1 MSAASALTADKSA
14 LRRPVPALRIVISV
28 AEACDELWSVQEASQ
43 AIQWLR
49 LLHAALLRDRVDAY
63 DPSDVFHCIQAS
75 ALNFPGTWD
84 HAIWAVAALARACVG
99 PAWRMQRVVDV
110 VRNNG
115 STATTLS
122 ESTGG
127 SGSPRQS
134 HSPRSFSPHSLDP
147 QQPLCPYPYIPEV
160 LPGAILRMAAKAPP
174 ESRSLADAQREL
186 VLSLCC
192 GFEIF
197 DHHERAPEW
206 TIHGAHEP
214 VETMLMFWLESATS
228 SILKIDADG
237 QETREPQAYPI
248 VIKSDE
254 STAELMERIKR
265 RTIDWWYTLHVARAC
280 SDLVTA
286 GWRPHLDKDVIVLH
300 LLDIVQQGIT
310 LRHISPTAVH
320 KTVREER
327 LAASSSA
334 AEAIAAL
341 VSLGSR
347 SLLSPTCQVE
357 VVTRLVEL
365 QVIAGRSP
373 RYAQSLYPT
382 GTLPYA
388 DDDYGWQQE
397 LETFLQQRSLCFVDS
412 AELLWILLA
421 QETSSVLAM
430 ATLLADPG
438 NDLQRAAVVVRVVSG
453 ALWGKAPNSLG
464 IPSLRIYWNEFLI
477 LLRRLAIPFLGSVS
491 GLHGKEGNVDD
502 SEQSMT
508 LFLEIVV
515 AVGRMVGC
523 EMIRGTGILAS
534 DEWESFLQIL
544 KAVVIP
550 CLRLDAEIF
559 KRMCIPEDEHAFL
572 KPYKIFKV
580 IQTECEAVI
589 AQLCEHLKQSARF
602 EPYRYMS
609 IVGDEHRDALHLCLL
624 REATQVVSQP
634 TSLAIDALRSWAAVG
649 FLPCRKASWVETAS
663 AIVADAF
670 AVYEDLSM
678 SEYGGY
684 VHSPL
689 VRLEALLLLSNE
701 VSYSPSVSDG
711 ESSQTIDTFPA
722 TGAHS
727 SPIFSSASPLSLTR
741 RVHDDHAELV
751 RLVIFPCLSLVFNS
765 AIGDDAA
772 GIVWQF
778 SPSMTVRKVSVDC
791 HLLQSLSTTIT
802 RETEENENWTFRLRK
817 YSIHLIGKLFCTDLL
832 SKEYRTQMLKVL
844 TETATMK
851 PLQFPIPDVV
861 GTDVLEPAQA
871 THFVT
876 NRSLLCLEA
885 IGQVETCLCAAF
897 FSYPHTHSSIP
908 DLIDALCSILRH
920 LSRFECLDTK
930 ELVLN
935 KQQEYSFRMLLFA
948 ALLPLARLRRSF
960 DDGLLLV
967 ERDEA
972 MIHTP
977 DIIAT
982 LFTEK
987 ECDVVDDEGPFVA
1000 PFASVNQAH
1009 ISRDPSLVTMVS
1021 FEPIVTTLIDIL
1033 GSSWFLTTAQ
1043 DCQYRD
1049 RSKDLENR
1057 FRSSCY
1063 DALTNYVMS
1072 GLTFPSHNLLGI
1084 LLRFSRASGPY
1095 SATEDFTRLRA
1106 TMVTLQST
1114 VRNSQTLIRNAV
1126 PLPTLTFPWTEIN
1139 DLVEQ
1144 VIALCLSQRVDEVT
1158 SGCKLLIGIFP
1169 CMTAGLLEDKESLRK
1184 LHVRMLKSFVAR
1196 IRDFVDAICS
1206 DSFPDASTSSA
1217 EEQLG
1222 PPLLLLLYE
1231 CTLYYLE
1238 FFGHIESDV
1247 AMNLVRT
1254 CFDVTATFHA
1264 SLCCRTLAL
1273 RCAVT
1278 VLDRLDSDDV
1288 EYLIHACSDGR
1299 VDDLTTDGMKLESHL
1314 EVCEAD
1320 LILSA
1325 LSYRSIVFQA
1335 DDGLREKFDRAKDH
1349 FELALEF
1356 ENIKTFDR
1364 EKECAAAWLCGDH
1377 LLTCKLGAMNS
1388 NNCGWVEITIR
1399 GATFR
1404 QRELVRLSSS
1414 VSVANSELWS
1424 SLWNEP
1430 TPPGQGDTTY
1440 CSSLESPQL
1449 NGDEELLQDALD
1461 VLEQCDQLLG
1471 ADLDAQDDTSKLRNL
1486 ISYPD
1491 ASLLASSPRGQSS
1504 DDSSNSTRTAK
1515 THEESCFPA
1524 IPSHIEHFDSNS
1536 IRAWLWETFGSLS
1549 DIEAVATRISE
1560 MGLDDVI
1567 DREYSI
1573 DTLQL
1578 HAEKVALYPVIR
1590 LKLDGKA
1597 ARDINL
1603 LDRTVVLD
1611 THKVALLFA
1620 GPPDASGIDD
1630 QGEVDFLLKV
1640 QSASPS
1646 FFDFC
1651 QGLGDV
1657 VLSRHM
1663 KYFSAGFDTSGNDM
1677 DGKYALVWIENSC
1690 ESRSPS
1696 SFLTIFHTVAYMPAN
1711 VNNRKRHVG
1720 NDSVHVIFCDPSSFL
1735 HEQVWAGGMEE
1746 ETERVLISGEFGF
1759 VTVFV
1764 IPASE
1769 TFYRVKVQLRPSLP
1783 ENTRMQLQH
1792 LPGEDI
1798 VSAMDAPKF
1807 VRRLANLAD
1816 IACSAVTHETLGPP
1830 TTWEI
1835 RLRQLR
1841 QMKRHAMFSQT

>member
-14 LRRPVPALRIVISV
+14 LRRPLPALRIVISV

-75 ALNFPGTWD
+75 ALNFHGTWE

-99 PAWRMQRVVDV
+99 PAWRMQRVAEV

-134 HSPRSFSPHSLDP
+134 HSPRSFSPHSLDL
-147 QQPLCPYPYIPEV
+147 QQPPCPYPYIPEV
-160 LPGAILRMAAKAPP
+160 LPGAILRMAAKALP

-197 DHHERAPEW
+197 GHHERAPEW
-206 TIHGAHEP
+206 TIIGAHEP
-214 VETMLMFWLESATS
+214 VETMLIFWLESATS
-228 SILKIDADG
+228 SILKVDAVG
-237 QETREPQAYPI
+237 QETRKPMAYPL

-254 STAELMERIKR
+254 SSAELMERFER

-280 SDLVTA
+280 SDLVSA

-310 LRHISPTAVH
+310 LRRISPTAVH
-320 KTVREER
+320 KAVREER

-347 SLLSPTCQVE
+347 GLLPPTGHVE
-357 VVTRLVEL
+357 VLTRLVQL

-373 RYAQSLYPT
+373 RYAQSLYPK
-382 GTLPYA
+382 GTLPSA
-388 DDDYGWQQE
+388 DDDFGWQQE
-397 LETFLQQRSLCFVDS
+397 LETFLQQRSLCFADS

-421 QETSSVLAM
+421 QETSTVLAM
-430 ATLLADPG
+430 ATLLADPS
-438 NDLQRAAVVVRVVSG
+438 NDLQRAAVVVRIVSG

-464 IPSLRIYWNEFLI
+464 ILSLRIYWNEFLI
-477 LLRRLAIPFLGSVS
+477 LLRRLAIPFLESVS
-491 GLHGKEGNVDD
+491 NLHGNEGNFDV
-502 SEQSMT
+502 SKQSMT

-515 AVGRMVGC
+515 AVGRMVAC
-523 EMIRGTGILAS
+523 EMIRGTGIFAS
-534 DEWESFLQIL
+534 DEWDSFLQIL
-544 KAVVIP
+544 KAVIIS
-550 CLRLDAEIF
+550 CLRLDAKIF
-559 KRMCIPEDEHAFL
+559 KSVCIPEEEYASLMPH
-572 KPYKIFKV
+572 KIFKV
-580 IQTECEAVI
+580 IRAECEKVVM
-589 AQLCEHLKQSARF
+589 QLCDYLKQSARF
-602 EPYRYMS
+602 EPYRYIS
-609 IVGDEHRDALHLCLL
+609 IVDDEHRDALHLCLL
-624 REATQVVSQP
+624 REATQVVSRP
-634 TSLAIDALRSWAAVG
+634 TSLAIDVLRSWAAVG
-649 FLPCRKASWVETAS
+649 FLPCRKVSWVDSAS

-684 VHSPL
+684 VHSPM
-689 VRLEALLLLSNE
+689 VRLEALLLLSND

-711 ESSQTIDTFPA
+711 ESSQTIETFPA
-722 TGAHS
+722 TGAHP
-727 SPIFSSASPLSLTR
+727 SPIVSSASPLSLTR
-741 RVHDDHAELV
+741 RMHDDHGELV
-751 RLVIFPCLSLVFNS
+751 RLVIFPCLSLVFNC
-765 AIGDDAA
+765 AIGDDAT
-772 GIVWQF
+772 GMVSQF
-778 SPSMTVRKVSVDC
+778 SPSMTVRKVVVDC
-791 HLLQSLSTTIT
+791 RLLQLLSKTMT

-817 YSIHLIGKLFCTDLL
+817 YSIHLIGRLYCTDLRTT
-832 SKEYRTQMLKVL
+832 EYRTQMLKIL

-851 PLQFPIPDVV
+851 PLQFPIPDLV
-861 GTDVLEPAQA
+861 GSDVLEPAQA
-871 THFVT
+871 THYVT

-897 FSYPHTHSSIP
+897 FSYPHTHSSLP
-908 DLIDALCSILRH
+908 DVVGALCSILLH

-930 ELVLN
+930 ELILN

-977 DIIAT
+977 DTIAT

-987 ECDVVDDEGPFVA
+987 ECDVLDDEGPFVA
-1000 PFASVNQAH
+1000 PFAFVNT
-1009 ISRDPSLVTMVS
+1009 SNKLRDPSRVTLVS
-1021 FEPIVTTLIDIL
+1021 FEPIVATLIDIL
-1033 GSSWFLTTAQ
+1033 GNSWFLTTAQ
-1043 DCQYRD
+1043 DSQYLE

-1084 LLRFSRASGPY
+1084 LLSFSRASGPY

-1106 TMVTLQST
+1106 SMVSLQST
-1114 VRNSQTLIRNAV
+1114 VRSAQTLRRNAV
-1126 PLPTLTFPWTEIN
+1126 PLPSVTFPWSEIN

-1169 CMTAGLLEDKESLRK
+1169 CMTTGLLEDKESLRK
-1184 LHVRMLKSFVAR
+1184 LHMRMLISFVSK
-1196 IRDFVDAICS
+1196 IRDLVEVIGTDNS
-1206 DSFPDASTSSA
+1206 PEGSSSSV

-1238 FFGHIESDV
+1238 FFGSIESDA
-1247 AMNLVRT
+1247 AMNLVRV
-1254 CFDVTATFHA
+1254 CFDVTTTFHA
-1264 SLCCRTLAL
+1264 NRCCRTLAL

-1278 VLDRLDSDDV
+1278 VLDRLDFNDV
-1288 EYLIHACSDGR
+1288 DCLIRACSDGI
-1299 VDDLTTDGMKLESHL
+1299 VDSLTTDGIDVESNL
-1314 EVCEAD
+1314 EVRESD

-1335 DDGLREKFDRAKDH
+1335 DDGLREKFNGAKDH

-1356 ENIKTFDR
+1356 ENIKAFDR

-1377 LLTCKLGAMNS
+1377 ILTCKLGGMNS
-1388 NNCGWVEITIR
+1388 HYCGWVEITIR

-1430 TPPGQGDTTY
+1430 IPPGQEPTH
-1440 CSSLESPQL
+1440 CSMLASPQL
-1449 NGDEELLQDALD
+1449 NGDEELLRDALD
-1461 VLEQCDQLLG
+1461 VLQQCDQLLG
-1471 ADLDAQDDTSKLRNL
+1471 ADPDARDDMNKQRNMT
-1486 ISYPD
+1486 SYPD
-1491 ASLLASSPRGQSS
+1491 ATLLASSPRCPSS
-1504 DDSSNSTRTAK
+1504 DGSSHSTRTAN
-1515 THEESCFPA
+1515 THEETCFPA
-1524 IPSHIEHFDSNS
+1524 IQTHIDHFDSNS
-1536 IRAWLWETFGSLS
+1536 IRAWLWESFGSLS
-1549 DIEAVATRISE
+1549 DVEAVATRISE

-1567 DREYSI
+1567 DQGYGI
-1573 DTLQL
+1573 DALQL
-1578 HAEKVALYPVIR
+1578 QAENVALHPVIR

-1630 QGEVDFLLKV
+1630 QDEVDFLLKV

-1651 QGLGDV
+1651 KGLGDI

-1690 ESRSPS
+1690 ESSPPS

-1764 IPASE
+1764 IPASD
-1769 TFYRVKVQLRPSLP
+1769 TFYRVKVQLRPCLP
-1783 ENTRMQLQH
+1783 ENTRIQLQH

-1816 IACSAVTHETLGPP
+1816 IACSAVTHDTLGPP

-1841 QMKRHAMFSQT
+1841 QMKRHAMFAET